1 MITPEILKN
10 LPSTFGIYQYMDHQ
24 GRVLYVGK
32 AKNIKKRVRSYFR
45 ISDDRVLIQEDL
57 SMRIQIMLQ
66 QVAYIHTIVVSSE
79 QDALLLEN
87 SLIKQLKPKYNI
99 LLRDDKT
106 YPYICIDMSCDF
118 PRFEMTRK
126 VRHCKDLYYFGPYPS
141 GCRDIL
147 DSLYALF
154 PLVQK
159 KSCLSAKKACLF
171 FQIQKCKAPC
181 ENRISKEEYLE
192 ILQSALFLLQNK
204 TKLLEALEKKMHDL
218 AQKLLFEEANT
229 YKQRIEKIRPLTNFS
244 QVAYHQ
250 PYNFDILSI
259 IKEASSSKYYATLV
273 QLFMRDGKIVA
284 SNFKNIKSDYE
295 IDINSVYT
303 QFILNHYKEKIPIV
317 PQAILIDSELEN
329 QKELEDFIFQR
340 QEKKVLI
347 QKPLRGF
354 KYNLVQ
360 IASKNAQE
368 IFRQQNHLSPLL
380 LEVKNTFKLSQTPFR
395 IEIFDTSHHGFSF
408 KVGGMVVFEN
418 EKFVRSDYRHYNL
431 QGDDEYSQMQEMLTR
446 RIQNFENNPPPN
458 LWLIDGGRGQINLA
472 KKLLDSTGVEIDIIG
487 IAKEKLDYKA
497 HRAKG
502 RARDKIYLLDSMIAL
517 DTSNKSLQFLQK
529 LRDEAHRFAITFHK
543 SQKTK
548 GFIKK
553 LQYTPSELKRLLDF
567 YGSFENLNQA
577 SKEEI
582 SKVLKKS

>member
-1 MITPEILKN
+1 MITPEVLKN
-10 LPSTFGIYQYMDHQ
+10 LPSTFGIYQYMDQQ

-45 ISDDRVLIQEDL
+45 INNGKVLIQKDL
-57 SMRIQIMLQ
+57 SIRIQIMLQ
-66 QVAYIHTIVVSSE
+66 QVSCIHTIVVSSE

-106 YPYICIDMSCDF
+106 YPYIYVDMSSDF
-118 PRFEMTRK
+118 PRFEMTRRIK
-126 VRHCKDLYYFGPYPS
+126 QHKNIHYFGPYPS
-141 GCRDIL
+141 GCKDIL

-159 KSCLSAKKACLF
+159 RSCLASKKACLF

-181 ENRISKEEYLE
+181 EDRISKQEYLE
-192 ILQSALFLLQNK
+192 ILHSALALLKNK
-204 TKLLEALEKKMHDL
+204 TKLLQSLEQRMIEL
-218 AQKLLFEEANT
+218 AQKLLFEEANI

-244 QVAYHQ
+244 QVAYLQ

-259 IKEASSSKYYATLV
+259 VKEKSTKYCATLV
-273 QLFMRDGKIVA
+273 QLFMRDGRIIA
-284 SNFKNIKSDYE
+284 SNSKNIKSDYE
-295 IDINSVYT
+295 IDENSVYT

-317 PQAILIDSELEN
+317 PQAILMDVELEN
-329 QKELEDFIFQR
+329 QEELEKFIFER
-340 QEKKVLI
+340 QGKKVAI
-347 QKPLRGF
+347 QRPLRGF
-354 KYNLVQ
+354 KYNLIQ
-360 IASKNAQE
+360 IAIKNAQE
-368 IFRQQNHLSPLL
+368 VFRQQNQLSPLL
-380 LEVKNTFKLSQTPFR
+380 VEMKNIFKLTQTPFR
-395 IEIFDTSHHGFSF
+395 IEVFDTSHHSFSF
-408 KVGGMVVFEN
+408 KVGGMIVFEN
-418 EKFVRSDYRHYNL
+418 DNFIKEDYRHYNL

-458 LWLIDGGRGQINLA
+458 LWLLDGGKGQVNLA
-472 KKLLDSTGVEIDIIG
+472 KKLLDSAGITVDLIG
-487 IAKEKLDYKA
+487 IAKEKVDFKA

-502 RARDKIYLLDSMIAL
+502 RAKDKIYLLDSVVTL
-517 DTSNKSLQFLQK
+517 DTGNKFLQFLQK

-553 LQYTPSELKRLLDF
+553 SQYSPSELKRLLDF
-567 YGSFENLNQA
+567 YGNFENLNQA
-577 SKEEI
+577 SRQEVL
-582 SKVLKKS
+582 KVLKK